1 VRATRLAPA
10 AGVLLVLGACADGA
24 RDGSSA
30 AGSGSSAET
39 ASEANTE
46 ATACPAEGE
55 PFDGEA
61 GLFIEYNATD
71 EDAGVHGGIDHEG
84 MVEACI
90 RDPRGADILVVRPVN
105 RFGHLGI
112 GEFSFESREPPVDE
126 YSIQDLQT
134 DFPAGTY
141 QVSGVDH
148 EETPRVG
155 TALLSHDI
163 RAPPAVSEPR
173 LADEDHASTVV
184 LPATGLTVRWQPVT
198 RTLDDAELSV
208 TGYEVIVTQAEH
220 EDPHGQSRP
229 EYDVHLPP
237 DRTELAVPDG
247 FLEPDT
253 VYELE
258 VIVLEESGN
267 QTISLGFFTTA
278 G

>member
-10 AGVLLVLGACADGA
+10 AVVLLVLGACADGA
-24 RDGSSA
+24 GDGSSA
-30 AGSGSSAET
+30 ARSGSPADT
-39 ASEANTE
+39 ASAVSPDG
-46 ATACPAEGE
+46 TACPPEGE

-61 GLFIEYNATD
+61 RLFIEYNATD

-90 RDPRGADILVVRPVN
+90 RDPRGGDILVVRPVN

-126 YSIQDLQT
+126 YSIEDLQA

-141 QVSGVDH
+141 KVSGVDH
-148 EETPRVG
+148 EGTPRVG
-155 TALLSHDI
+155 TALLTHDI
-163 RAPPAVSEPR
+163 PAPPAISEPR
-173 LADEDHASTVV
+173 LADEDQASVVV
-184 LPATGLTVRWQPVT
+184 LPPTGLTVRWQPVT
-198 RTLDDAELSV
+198 RTLDDTELSV

-258 VIVLEESGN
+258 VLALEESGN
-267 QTISLGFFTTA
+267 QTITLGFFTTA